1 MNNND
6 FYLELI
12 KGDFKMEHILRPI
25 YQERASDSNTLG
37 AILMEKV
44 DELSPTTDNIDS
56 ILLIIVAEAELPIFT
71 KHYTYNNHNAAMH
84 IVTEKQ
90 LRKWLLLGTNKKLI
104 NWVADGRVL
113 FDRNEFVYKLR
124 EQMRNNP
131 RYGRNIKMGIEFAKL
146 LRRYQESKVSF
157 DMEDYLDANFQMIE
171 TLNHLA
177 RLSIIE
183 EGGYPET
190 KVWEQIR
197 LYNADVYKLYEQFVI
212 GKESLQH
219 KLQNMI
225 NETES
230 LVRTKVEESSKHIV
244 NVMSNKDKWSIQ
256 ELHEQEE
263 LKDYSVNLEVFIE
276 YLIDKG
282 YIDIERVFTKTDN
295 VYHRYYKV

>member
-1 MNNND
+1 
-6 FYLELI
+6 
-12 KGDFKMEHILRPI
+12 
-25 YQERASDSNTLG
+25 
-37 AILMEKV
+37 
-44 DELSPTTDNIDS
+44 
-56 ILLIIVAEAELPIFT
+56 
-71 KHYTYNNHNAAMH
+71 MH